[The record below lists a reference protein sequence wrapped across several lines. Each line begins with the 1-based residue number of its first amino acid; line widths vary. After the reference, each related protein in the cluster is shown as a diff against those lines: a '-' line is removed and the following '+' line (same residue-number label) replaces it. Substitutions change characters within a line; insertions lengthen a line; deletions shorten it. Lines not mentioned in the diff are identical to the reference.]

1 MFQRNQRQITKRISI
16 LATIAMNRQLRLG
29 AIILMACALLVGMAA
44 GEPSGIDK
52 SPNSPGAKVLHFP
65 AERSVGKLYVEGESQ
80 VDDSSS
86 PVKVCPSRVCLDSD
100 WDFIGPAQ
108 GDVVVPADRNI

>member
-1 MFQRNQRQITKRISI
+1 MFQRNQRQIAKRILT
-16 LATIAMNRQLRLG
+16 LATAITNRQLRMV
-29 AIILMACALLVGMAA
+29 AIIVMAWGLVAGVDADKCSAA
-44 GEPSGIDK
+44 GIAL
-52 SPNSPGAKVLHFP
+52 NTPGTKVLHFP
-65 AERSVGKLYVEGESQ
+65 AERSVGKLYVESESQ

-108 GDVVVPADRNI
+108 GDVVVPGSG